1 MFEVGRL
8 CVKIAG
14 RDAGKK
20 CVVVDILEKN
30 YVLIDGLTRRRK
42 CNIAHLEP
50 LKETIDIKK
59 KACPE
64 DVIKAFKKLGIEI
77 KPKKSKKPGKKPK
90 KAKVVKKSVEEKAE
104 KKAKKVK
111 AEKKASKKEEI
122 NKSPKEEKKEKP
134 AKKEAKPTE
143 KTTKK
148 NE

>member
-20 CVVVDILEKN
+20 CVVVDVLENN

-42 CNIAHLEP
+42 CNLTHLEP

-59 KACPE
+59 KASQE
-64 DVIKAFKKLGIEI
+64 DIIKAFKKLGIEI
-77 KPKKSKKPGKKPK
+77 IAKKPKKATTKPK

-104 KKAKKVK
+104 RKAKKVK
-111 AEKKASKKEEI
+111 AEKKAIKAEPKKTEVET
-122 NKSPKEEKKEKP
+122 
-134 AKKEAKPTE
+134 KEATPV
-143 KTTKK
+143 K